1 MMEIAEVEEIF
12 AYAKKKGWVNACQ
25 ISITKCVAPR
35 AALKQWPVA
44 PFVAIDYYVDFL
56 YCDNLYASE
65 KLSEMTVDV
74 LFEKMEVFIFTWSDI
89 MKDYEEWK
97 KSVIREWRI
106 SRLLD

>member
-1 MMEIAEVEEIF
+1 MMEIADIEEIF
-12 AYAKKKGWVNACQ
+12 AYAKKKGWLSICH
-25 ISITKCVAPR
+25 ISI
-35 AALKQWPVA
+35 KQWPVA

>member
-12 AYAKKKGWVNACQ
+12 TYAKKKGWVNACQ
-25 ISITKCVAPR
+25 ISI
-35 AALKQWPVA
+35 KQWPVA
-44 PFVAIDYYVDFL
+44 PFVAIDHYVDFL

-106 SRLLD
+106 SRVLCT